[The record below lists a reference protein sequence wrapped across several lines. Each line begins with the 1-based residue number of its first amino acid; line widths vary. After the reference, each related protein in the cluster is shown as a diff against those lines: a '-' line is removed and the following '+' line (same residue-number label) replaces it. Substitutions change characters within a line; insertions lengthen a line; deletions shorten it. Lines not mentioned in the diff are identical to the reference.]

1 MTDTINTVGVIGA
14 GQMGAGIAQV
24 FAVAG
29 FKVIMQDVK
38 QEFCDKGLNVI
49 KGSLAK
55 FLEKQ
60 KLTKD
65 VHDAA
70 IANIKTTVKLGD
82 LAPCD
87 IVIEA
92 APEIL
97 NLKSEIFRS
106 LDGITKKETI
116 LATNTSS
123 ISIAKIGAATK
134 RENKVI
140 GMHFMN
146 PVPIMQCVE
155 IIRSP
160 KTDDAT
166 AGVVTE
172 LVKKLGKTAV
182 TSKDSPGFIM
192 NRILMPMINEAVWTL
207 HEGVA
212 TAEDIDTGTKLS
224 FNWPMGPLALADLI
238 GLDTVLAIVNVLYT
252 EFKNEKYKPCPLLE
266 RYVKEGRLGRKVKKG
281 FYSY

>member
-1 MTDTINTVGVIGA
+1 MQVNIIGIIGA

-24 FAVAG
+24 MAMAG

-38 QEFCDKGLNVI
+38 QEFIDRGLFTI
-49 KGSLAK
+49 KSSLSK

-60 KLTKD
+60 KITKEL
-65 VHDAA
+65 HDAA
-70 IANIKTTVKLGD
+70 LLNIKATLSLKD
-82 LAPCD
+82 MADCD

-92 APEIL
+92 IPE
-97 NLKSEIFRS
+97 NFSLKSEVFKS
-106 LDGITKKETI
+106 LDAITKKGCI

-123 ISIAKIGAATK
+123 ISISKIAANTK
-134 RENKVI
+134 RQDKVI

-146 PVPIMQCVE
+146 PVPVMQCVE

-160 KTDDAT
+160 STGDAT
-166 AGVVTE
+166 YNIVSE

-182 TSKDSPGFIM
+182 ASKDSPGFIM
-192 NRILMPMINEAVWTL
+192 NRILMPTINEAIWAL

-212 TAEDIDTGTKLS
+212 TAEDIDTGCKLS
-224 FNWPMGPLALADLI
+224 FNWPMGPLTLADLI
-238 GLDTVLAIVNVLYT
+238 GLDTVLSIVNVLYI
-252 EFKNEKYKPCPLLE
+252 EFKNEKYRPCPLLE
-266 RYVKEGRLGRKVKKG
+266 QYVKEGRLGRKAKRG

>member
-1 MTDTINTVGVIGA
+1 MTSINTIGVVGA

-24 FAVAG
+24 FATAG
-29 FKVIMQDVK
+29 YKVIMQDIK
-38 QEFCDKGLNVI
+38 QEFVDKGSATI

-60 KLTKD
+60 KITKEQHD
-65 VHDAA
+65 VA
-70 IANIKTTVKLGD
+70 IANLKTTLDIKD
-82 LAPCD
+82 LAGCD

-92 APEIL
+92 APENIV
-97 NLKSEIFRS
+97 LKTEIFKS
-106 LDGITKKETI
+106 LDQITKKDAI

-123 ISIAKIGAATK
+123 ISIEKIGNVTK
-134 RENKVI
+134 RGDKII

-155 IIRSP
+155 IIRSQ
-160 KTDDAT
+160 KTSDAT
-166 AGVVTE
+166 CAVVTE
-172 LVKKLGKTAV
+172 LVKKLGKIAV

-192 NRILMPMINEAVWTL
+192 NRILMPMINEAISAL

-212 TAEDIDTGTKLS
+212 TPEDIDTGCKLS
-224 FNWPMGPLALADLI
+224 FNWPMGPLTLADLI
-238 GLDTVLAIVNVLYT
+238 GLDTVLAIVNVLYK

-266 RYVKEGRLGRKVKKG
+266 EYVKKGWLGRKTKRG
-281 FYSY
+281 FYAY